1 MVEAACSGL
10 PILSGVVRS
19 WLATPPI
26 SASSERAF
34 SASGLVITDRRYN
47 LDSDK
52 ADKLVFI
59 IQNYSALENYI
70 KKWPIE
76 QENESDIGHE
86 SDLSL
91 PILIEENP
99 KIPTKV
105 RQRKKQRMDDSQSIV
120 DY

>member
-1 MVEAACSGL
+1 MQDLGWQL
-10 PILSGVVRS
+10 HQPLH
-19 WLATPPI
+19 T
-26 SASSERAF
+26 ERAF
-34 SASGLVITDRRYN
+34 SDSSLIITDRRYN
-47 LDSDK
+47 LDGDK

-59 IQNYSALENYI
+59 MQNYSALENNI
-70 KKWPIE
+70 KKWSIE
-76 QENESDIGHE
+76 QENESDIEHE

-91 PILIEENP
+91 QILIEENS